1 MLQSKLPPCCCCCCC
16 CSSCSLLLPADVASS
31 PTGLDAAAKSAAN
44 SCNSAA
50 AAAAHDSSTR
60 FMLLSAYRLA
70 LLTTYFLFLPLLLL
84 LLFSILLHWT
94 LQLCFAA
101 LLLRCSLCLSLFLP
115 SLHQHHLMKKIVLNG
130 EGIGMLKPDWFH
142 SFSEWESIMIACLI
156 DWWSYTLANRIE
168 CCKS

>member
-1 MLQSKLPPCCCCCCC
+1 MQQRSLLQIPATQQQQQQQHMILLQDSCYSLHTGWPFRQPTSFFSPFSS
-16 CSSCSLLLPADVASS
+16 SSCSQFCCTEPSS
-31 PTGLDAAAKSAAN
+31 
-44 SCNSAA
+44 C
-50 AAAAHDSSTR
+50 
-60 FMLLSAYRLA
+60 A
-70 LLTTYFLFLPLLLL
+70 LL
-84 LLFSILLHWT
+84 
-94 LQLCFAA
+94 